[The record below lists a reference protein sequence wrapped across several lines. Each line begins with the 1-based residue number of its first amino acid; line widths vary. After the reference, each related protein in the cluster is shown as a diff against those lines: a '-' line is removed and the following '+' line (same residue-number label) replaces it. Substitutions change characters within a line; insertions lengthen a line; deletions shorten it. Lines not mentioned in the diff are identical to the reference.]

1 MIDKPLLKIICICS
15 AITGAILGIIPL
27 IPAFAWIGILLVMFG
42 IAPFMILY
50 LKHLNVIKE
59 IEIEKSMIMGAIAGA
74 SSFIG
79 FSVVYFPIAFILYL
93 IFKIQAFL
101 AIKVM
106 FVNFG
111 FLIPMIIL
119 MALLCALMN
128 AFSGFLTAY
137 IYLYFRPKN
146 RG

>member
-15 AITGAILGIIPL
+15 AILGAILGVVSL
-27 IPAFAWIGILLVMFG
+27 IPAISWIAILLVMFG

-50 LKHLNVIKE
+50 LKQLKVINE
-59 IEIEKSMIMGAIAGA
+59 IEIEKSMVMGAMAGA

-79 FSVVYFPIAFILYL
+79 FSVTYFPIAFILYL

-111 FLIPMIIL
+111 FLVPMIIL
-119 MALLCALMN
+119 TALLCALVN

-137 IYLYFRPKN
+137 IYLYFRPKK